1 MASKSNL
8 MQYDKRVV
16 ERLIRAGLV
25 RREDYEK
32 YLAELPDV
40 ESQSEVIQAS
50 LTEDAGGERNAQGAQ
65 EG

>member
-25 RREDYEK
+25 RREDYKK